1 MKLLSYLFLLIT
13 TIRNFLYDKNILKSK
28 KIDDLYIVCIGNVTV
43 GGTGKT
49 PTVQY
54 LTNKFIEQNKKVAV
68 VLRGYKGKRDIDPL
82 IVSDGEKIFVTEKE
96 SGDEAYLHAKNL
108 SVPVVVGKD
117 RYKACKLAKD
127 IFDVDTIILDDGFQ
141 HRKLFRD
148 KDLLVIDASNPFGNG
163 YLLPYGNLR
172 ESLKNIDRADE
183 IIITK
188 SEQVSKEKLDKIINE
203 LKKYK
208 KKITISAYKNLYFYN
223 KNKDKEELN
232 IIKNKKIFVFS
243 GLGNPEP
250 FYNSLKKLNP
260 IDIKIKTFPDHY
272 SLTKEEYD
280 DILKVA
286 KDFDYIITT
295 EKDFIKLD
303 LDKTP
308 DNLLVLKIDFTILED
323 NLCV

>member
-13 TIRNFLYDKNILKSK
+13 TIRNFLYDKGILKQK
-28 KIDDLYIVCIGNVTV
+28 KIDDLNIICVGNLTV

-54 LTNKFIEQNKKVAV
+54 LANRFIKENKKVAI
-68 VLRGYKGKRDIDPL
+68 VLRGYKGKREIDPL
-82 IVSDGEKIFVTEKE
+82 VVSDGEKLFVTEKQ

-108 SVPVVVGKD
+108 SIPVVVGKD
-117 RYKACKLAKD
+117 RYSACKLAKD

-141 HRKLFRD
+141 HRKLFRN
-148 KDLLVIDASNPFGNG
+148 KDLLVIDATNPFGNK
-163 YLLPYGNLR
+163 YLLPYGRLR
-172 ESLKNIDRADE
+172 ESIKNINRADE

-188 SEQVSKEKLDKIINE
+188 SEQVSQKELETLINE

-208 KKITISAYKNLYFYN
+208 KNITISAYKNLYFYN
-223 KNKDKEELN
+223 KTKNKQDLN
-232 IIKNKKIFVFS
+232 IINNKKIFVFS
-243 GLGNPEP
+243 GLGNPTP
-250 FYNSLKKLNP
+250 FYKSLKDLNP
-260 IDIKIKTFPDHY
+260 KEIKIKTFPDHY
-272 SLTKEEYD
+272 TLKEKDYNE
-280 DILKVA
+280 ILKQ
-286 KDFDYIITT
+286 KKEFDYIITT

-308 DNLLVLKIDFTILED
+308 DNLLVLKIEFTILED